1 MSFGL
6 QLRWLLSSTPVTYF
20 SKLLEM
26 KLLAALLQ
34 PEIQM
39 GMSVQGAKNV
49 QQWLSGLKAIK
60 AVSDGLTKFAGIVEV
75 GAGNVN

>member
-6 QLRWLLSSTPVTYF
+6 QLHWLLSSTPVTYF
-20 SKLLEM
+20 SKLLRM

-39 GMSVQGAKNV
+39 GMSVQEGQRTFNNGYQV
-49 QQWLSGLKAIK
+49 
-60 AVSDGLTKFAGIVEV
+60 
-75 GAGNVN
+75 